1 MAKLSGLHA
10 TLTTRLTL
18 QQSLLS
24 LSGRLELV
32 LSQMQIRSSVAPTP
46 LVSKNEKPLKSKG
59 LVTKYVEGE
68 SAESEGEGIDE
79 QMDIEGIDDDD
90 GSIEDVELGASS
102 EDANSDESDEANDS
116 EYEDDMDVPTVNG
129 FIDDEAEEYS
139 EEEDSSSE

>member
-46 LVSKNEKPLKSKG
+46 LVSKNEKTLKSKG
-59 LVTKYVEGE
+59 NVTKYIEGE
-68 SAESEGEGIDE
+68 SEESEGEGRDE
-79 QMDIEGIDDDD
+79 QINIEGIDDDD

-102 EDANSDESDEANDS
+102 EDANSEESDEENDS
-116 EYEDDMDVPTVNG
+116 EYEDDIDIPTVNG

-139 EEEDSSSE
+139 EEEDSNSE

>member
-18 QQSLLS
+18 QQNLLS

-46 LVSKNEKPLKSKG
+46 LVSKNEKSLKSKG
-59 LVTKYVEGE
+59 KLTKYVEGE
-68 SAESEGEGIDE
+68 SEQSESDGRDE
-79 QMDIEGIDDDD
+79 QMDIEEIDDDN

-102 EDANSDESDEANDS
+102 EDANSEESDEANDS
-116 EYEDDMDVPTVNG
+116 DYEDDMDVPTING

-139 EEEDSSSE
+139 EEEDSNSE